1 MTALLRVATRGSAL
15 ARWQAERVVARLGV
29 PAELVIVSTTGDRDR
44 TSALHAIGG
53 TGVFVKEVQDA
64 VTRGDADLAVHS
76 AKDLP
81 AETPDRLVL
90 AAVPER
96 ADARDAIVGS
106 PLEGVPNGGVIATGS
121 VRRRAQLAA
130 ARPDLRFAELRGN
143 VPTRVERA
151 GEFDAIVLA
160 VAGLERLGL
169 ADRIAERLD
178 PSLVLPMVGQA
189 AIAVECRVDDAH
201 ALDALAAIDDTA
213 AHRAVDAERAFLRT
227 LGGGCT
233 MPCAAHASIAP
244 DGTVWIDAL
253 LASLDGR
260 TVLRAVESGPGADA
274 VGVTVARAILD
285 DLGGAALLAAPV
297 PPTPEPTP

>member
-1 MTALLRVATRGSAL
+1 MTATLRVATRGSAL
-15 ARWQAERVVARLGV
+15 ARWQAERVVARLTD

-64 VTRGDADLAVHS
+64 VARGDADVAVHS

-81 AETPDRLVL
+81 ATPGDLVL

-96 ADARDAIVGS
+96 ADVRDAVVGTPIEDIPS
-106 PLEGVPNGGVIATGS
+106 GGTIATGS

-130 ARPDLRFAELRGN
+130 VRPDLTFAELRGN

-151 GEFDAIVLA
+151 AEFDAIVLA
-160 VAGLERLGL
+160 TAGLERLGL

-178 PSLVLPMVGQA
+178 FSLMLPMVGQA
-189 AIAVECRVDDAH
+189 AIAVECRPDDERVRATV
-201 ALDALAAIDDTA
+201 ASIDDPTV
-213 AHRAVDAERAFLRT
+213 HRAVVAERAFLRT

-244 DGTVWIDAL
+244 DGTVWIEAL

-260 TVLRAVESGPGADA
+260 TLLRTVESGPDADA
-274 VGVTVARAILD
+274 VGVRIARAILE
-285 DLGGAALLAAPV
+285 DLGGSELLAS
-297 PPTPEPTP
+297 PTPETLS